1 MTNEIEIFNN
11 PSFGNIRVQ
20 KDEDGEPLFCLAD
33 VCRALEISDPSN
45 VSRQVMTEFEL
56 PVLKTGCFDTGF
68 GIKELNL
75 ITEQQLYFVMNRS
88 DKPNAKPF
96 RMWVNTVVLP
106 SIRKTDGSRL
116 AILEPVK
123 APLFVEAVE
132 HTPVF
137 DISGLRHFEEGDKIW
152 FCLVD
157 IGRMLEIADSSMR
170 SMKSRDWFDEDE
182 ITTVANCNA
191 GSDITYVSESALY
204 RIINRSNSP
213 KARPF
218 ERWVTKEV
226 LPSIRKHGM
235 YATPATL
242 ENMIADPDFA
252 ISLFKSLKEE
262 RIARQQAEEEK
273 AIAEQKVDDLTEA
286 FSRSI
291 VSDKDKLYST
301 FIKELKLTI
310 PCASSILQE
319 LKVFGKNGHLAD
331 YGDWFK
337 IKVSDNGF
345 PARFV
350 TPMGQMMLVNLFN
363 ANRDK
368 MRAIGG
374 TYRYIKPA
382 DRCQIIKLPED
393 VCKKF

>member
-1 MTNEIEIFNN
+1 MSNEIEIFNN
-11 PSFGNIRVQ
+11 TQFGNIRVQ

-33 VCRALEISDPSN
+33 VCRALELTNPTMVAQQVCEEFGIPKLDLGM
-45 VSRQVMTEFEL
+45 VSRPDGSSIQANF
-56 PVLKTGCFDTGF
+56 
-68 GIKELNL
+68 

-96 RMWVNTVVLP
+96 RMWVNT
-106 SIRKTDGSRL
+106 
-116 AILEPVK
+116 
-123 APLFVEAVE
+123 
-132 HTPVF
+132 
-137 DISGLRHFEEGDKIW
+137 
-152 FCLVD
+152 
-157 IGRMLEIADSSMR
+157 
-170 SMKSRDWFDEDE
+170 
-182 ITTVANCNA
+182 
-191 GSDITYVSESALY
+191 
-204 RIINRSNSP
+204 
-213 KARPF
+213 
-218 ERWVTKEV
+218 EV

-235 YATPATL
+235 YATPATIEEML
-242 ENMIADPDFA
+242 NDPDTMIATL
-252 ISLFKSLKEE
+252 IKLKEE
-262 RIARQQAEEEK
+262 RAARIKAEEAK
-273 AIAEQKVDDLTEA
+273 AIAEKKAEDLTEA

-301 FIKELKLTI
+301 FIKQLKMTT
-310 PCASSILQE
+310 PCASAILKE
-319 LKVFGKNGHLAD
+319 LKIFGKNGHLSD

-374 TYRYIKPA
+374 TYRYIKPS

-393 VCKKF
+393 VCKNF